1 MSSASSNQSFV
12 RDGAGYEELYPS
24 GYRDPDEL
32 SERSPSA
39 ASPSSKNED
48 MELAEPE
55 EGSDD
60 SEQRIKSV
68 VGTDG
73 LREFVMLPKW
83 TVNNFTSTIKEAH
96 FKTLRA
102 IYQILD
108 YIPIRLPYKSEKCY
122 YDGVDDVRVY
132 EQVLK
137 AGLRFPLNSLK
148 RELLQHLGLSVS
160 QISPNAWRVFI
171 AMEVLYRA
179 MSDGARSLTVREFL
193 HCYRPDEIDKSKGMY
208 SFVPRK
214 SVFKVIYET
223 PDSNRD
229 WKSRYFFLEGD
240 GWMCHQGETD
250 FMPVDKTLGMLDPSS
265 IYISIALRMCFIVFF
280 NTFIT
285 VLIDPSLCFY
295 STTAPPS

>member
-32 SERSPSA
+32 SKKSPSA
-39 ASPSSKNED
+39 TSPSSKNED

-55 EGSDD
+55 EGSNDD
-60 SEQRIKSV
+60 EQRIKSV

-73 LREFVMLPKW
+73 LREFVMLLEW
-83 TVNNFTSTIKEAH
+83 TVNNFTSTIKETH

-102 IYQILD
+102 IYQIPD

-122 YDGVDDVRVY
+122 YNGVDDVGVY

-160 QISPNAWRVFI
+160 QISPNA
-171 AMEVLYRA
+171 
-179 MSDGARSLTVREFL
+179 
-193 HCYRPDEIDKSKGMY
+193 
-208 SFVPRK
+208 
-214 SVFKVIYET
+214 
-223 PDSNRD
+223 
-229 WKSRYFFLEGD
+229 
-240 GWMCHQGETD
+240 
-250 FMPVDKTLGMLDPSS
+250 
-265 IYISIALRMCFIVFF
+265 
-280 NTFIT
+280 
-285 VLIDPSLCFY
+285 
-295 STTAPPS
+295 